1 MIVEASIIIGV
12 LSLIIAFMGFSLNK
26 GKTIKEDSKQNAV
39 ISTKLDNIVQGVD
52 SIRIDIRANEKRVS
66 ELAEKNVRLEEKC
79 FRIEESIK
87 TAHRRLDKLEGSR

>member
-1 MIVEASIIIGV
+1 MSIELSILIAICGLLITAST
-12 LSLIIAFMGFSLNK
+12 FFLNK
-26 GKTIKEDSKQNAV
+26 NKSIREDGHKNAV
-39 ISTKLDNIVQGVD
+39 ISTKLDNIERGVE
-52 SIRIDIRANEKRVS
+52 SIRIDIKANEKRVS